1 MNRRADRPVMFRAG
15 GEPRGVPALAAGT
28 TYLADISEFDPSIN
42 DAAYLAWSK
51 AIIIRAAYGDQHDDS
66 AWYGGARRDA
76 LHAGGAKLVGIYQYL
91 VAGQDAAAQ
100 AHALVMLIG
109 KLRPGEKLICD
120 LEEGDGDQSVRY
132 RQWSAV
138 LTAVYGTEHG
148 AAPWLYSGLDFAAT
162 HNLRPDWVAAYQGSE
177 PATPHLLWQF
187 TPSFPVPGVGL
198 ADASVYHGGIAQLA
212 ALAYQPS
219 PPAPKPA
226 PPEDDV
232 QSGQLN
238 NGAGA
243 VTVISVPWDSASNI
257 AFGCD
262 NGIQGLP
269 PAKLRVAVFDT
280 TWHVTDSLT
289 VDSAKGQTVLAF
301 KDRAK
306 TGVVSVKRLDA
317 GDVVVGWQ
325 VS

>member
-1 MNRRADRPVMFRAG
+1 MNRKADRPVMFRAG
-15 GEPRGVPALAAGT
+15 GEPRGVPALSAGNL
-28 TYLADISEFDPSIN
+28 YFADVSEFQPDIA
-42 DAAYLAWSK
+42 DAAYLNWSK
-51 AIIIRAAYGDQHDDS
+51 AIAIRAMYGDAHDDD

-76 LHAGGAKLVGIYQYL
+76 LHAGGAGFVGIYQYL

-100 AHALVMLIG
+100 AHALVALVG
-109 KLRPGEKLICD
+109 RLRPGEKLICD

-138 LTAVYGTEHG
+138 IAAAYGTSHG
-148 AAPWLYSGLDFAAT
+148 ASPWLYSGLDFAAT
-162 HNLRPDWVAAYQGSE
+162 HNLRPDWVAAYGPSE
-177 PATPHLLWQF
+177 PAMPHLVWQF

-198 ADASVYHGGIAQLA
+198 ADANVFHGSISELA
-212 ALAYQPS
+212 AHAFQPA

-232 QSGQLN
+232 QSGTLAQGP
-238 NGAGA
+238 GAL
-243 VTVISVPWDSASNI
+243 TVISIPWGSASNI

-262 NGIQGLP
+262 NGLQNLP
-269 PAKLRVAVFDT
+269 PAKLRVAVYDT
-280 TWHVTDSLT
+280 AWHVTASVI
-289 VDSAKGQTVLAF
+289 VDCTKGQAVLKFAD
-301 KDRAK
+301 KAR
-306 TGVVSVKRLDA
+306 TGIISVRREDA